1 MKHVQIINRK
11 TIRLL
16 LLIFVLTFCMAP
28 VSSYADGPWTD
39 RADQSIYDS
48 TGDAPD
54 SSTPDM
60 LDGGIFAELLGEFCI
75 GIGDGLNFLLTSFG
89 CDLNAIIF
97 GRVGVPLPAPGCGV
111 VFF

>member
-1 MKHVQIINRK
+1 MKQMKHVQIINRK

-54 SSTPDM
+54 FQYTGHAGRRNF
-60 LDGGIFAELLGEFCI
+60 LRNCLGSFCI
-75 GIGDGLNFLLTSFG
+75 GIGDGLNFFADFFL
-89 CDLNAIIF
+89 
-97 GRVGVPLPAPGCGV
+97 GVT
-111 VFF
+111 